1 MVTAGLKGLN
11 PQVQV
16 EPLSLSIT
24 SFPPILVEFAV
35 PAAGDAVPDVFDE
48 LPDDVFDEL
57 PPHAVTSIATAV
69 SAMRQ
74 LTRFT
79 VKPSVPRPAGN
90 GCVKPIRSAPCG
102 RPYDAVGMKLA
113 VIGAGS
119 TYTPELV

>member
-57 PPHAVTSIATAV
+57 PPQAVTSIATAA

-79 VKPSVPRPAGN
+79 LNPPFRGQPGMAVSNLSVRRPP
-90 GCVKPIRSAPCG
+90 VDRTMVSA
-102 RPYDAVGMKLA
+102 
-113 VIGAGS
+113 
-119 TYTPELV
+119 